1 METRRCEA
9 IVLGAMDYRE
19 ADRIVTLFTLEHGKL
34 RGIAPGAKRSVR
46 RFAGVCEPFARLHL
60 QVALREGLS
69 RVQGADLVTVFPGI
83 RRELVKIAHGGYA
96 CELTDQLLPEGVP
109 NPRLFRLLAA
119 YLEHLDGAP
128 FDPSDRRFFEMNLLN
143 ILGYRPALDQCVAC
157 GAELAGEGQ
166 LRFSVAAGG
175 ILCSHCGRDGRPV
188 EPFTVILLGRTLRIG
203 RFGAVSFPT
212 AALREA
218 GDLLDEIIAG
228 HLVRP
233 LKSLLFLQEL
243 GE

>member
-34 RGIAPGAKRSVR
+34 RGIAPGAKKSIR
-46 RFAGVCEPFARLHL
+46 RFAAACEPFARIRIQLG
-60 QVALREGLS
+60 LREGLS
-69 RVQGADLVTVFPGI
+69 RMQGADTVTVFPGI

-109 NPRLFRLLAA
+109 NARLFRLLAA
-119 YLEHLDGAP
+119 YLDHLDDAP

-157 GAELAGEGQ
+157 GAELAGETQ

-175 ILCSHCGRDGRPV
+175 LFCCRCGRDGCPV
-188 EPFTVILLGRTLRIG
+188 SPLTVTILGRTLRTG

-218 GDLLDEIIAG
+218 GGILDEVIAC